1 MLNDTSL
8 RNTNIEDVRQTVL
21 SAYKRSA
28 GELARTA
35 HSITRD
41 PVAAQDAV
49 QETFLRYFLS
59 LSHGEHIKDERAW
72 LHRVMKN
79 LLIDWLK
86 AASAQSTLALDDI
99 TSELAAVPQDH
110 TLTYRLQWLTQA
122 AETLGAREREC
133 IHLRAQGLEYGEIAS
148 QMKIRI
154 GTVGALLNSAIH
166 KLRHLREVTE
176 GAA

>member
-1 MLNDTSL
+1 VPD
-8 RNTNIEDVRQTVL
+8 TNIDDVRQAVL

-35 HSITRD
+35 HSITGD

-59 LSHGEHIKDERAW
+59 LSHGEQIKDERAW
-72 LHRVMKN
+72 LHRVMKS
-79 LLIDWLK
+79 LVK
-86 AASAQSTLALDDI
+86 SASMKSTVALEDV
-99 TSELAAVPQDH
+99 SAESAVIPQDH
-110 TLTYRLQWLTQA
+110 TLTYRLQWLAQA

-166 KLRHLREVTE
+166 KLRQLREVTE
-176 GAA
+176 GVA